1 MHNIIL
7 TAVLLILGSASA
19 SAQFYTITKETEIR
33 PGKKQKVA
41 PDTLQRGLGAY
52 ESCKK
57 AEKDSLDPEVP
68 VKPLS
73 ELYAR
78 KVYARVSHEKAS
90 DKGTEGTTV
99 CERKALPAL
108 TIPNLYQE
116 IIRNGIKH
124 PKIVLAQAI
133 LETGWF
139 RSQLCRNRHNL
150 FGLTNSQ
157 TGKYYEFNHWT
168 ESVRAYYTKVQY
180 RYSQKN
186 YTSRSYVDYLK
197 WLQQI
202 GYAEDIKYVYKII
215 SLLKLLQLSIIIS

>member
-19 SAQFYTITKETEIR
+19 SAQFYTITKEKEIR
-33 PGKKQKVA
+33 PEKKQKVA
-41 PDTLQRGLGAY
+41 PDTLQRGLVAY

-57 AEKDSLDPEVP
+57 AEKDSLALEVP

-90 DKGTEGTTV
+90 DKGTEKTEV
-99 CERKALPAL
+99 SERKELPAL

-116 IIRNGIKH
+116 IIRNGIRH

-139 RSQLCRNRHNL
+139 RSPLCRNRHNL
-150 FGLTNSQ
+150 FGLTNPK

-180 RYSQKN
+180 KYKGGN
-186 YTSRSYVDYLK
+186 YLL
-197 WLQQI
+197 WLHKI
-202 GYAEDIKYVYKII
+202 GYAEDSGYIHAVNRILCEY
-215 SLLKLLQLSIIIS
+215 L

>member
-7 TAVLLILGSASA
+7 TAVLLILGSVSA
-19 SAQFYTITKETEIR
+19 SAQFYTITKEKEIR
-33 PGKKQKVA
+33 PEKQQEVA
-41 PDTLQRGLGAY
+41 PDTLQRDLGAY

-57 AEKDSLDPEVP
+57 TEKDSFAPEVP

-90 DKGTEGTTV
+90 DKGTEKTEV
-99 CERKALPAL
+99 SERKELPAL
-108 TIPNLYQE
+108 TIPNLYRE
-116 IIRNGIKH
+116 IIRNGIRH

-139 RSQLCRNRHNL
+139 RSPLCRNRHNL
-150 FGLTNSQ
+150 FGLTNPK

-180 RYSQKN
+180 KYTGGN
-186 YTSRSYVDYLK
+186 YLL
-197 WLQQI
+197 WLHKI
-202 GYAEDIKYVYKII
+202 GYAEDPRYVREVMKVV
-215 SLLKLLQLSIIIS
+215 SQL

>member
-19 SAQFYTITKETEIR
+19 SAQFYTITKEKEIR
-33 PGKKQKVA
+33 PEKKQKVA
-41 PDTLQRGLGAY
+41 PDTLQRGLVAY

-57 AEKDSLDPEVP
+57 AEKDSLALELP

-90 DKGTEGTTV
+90 DKGTEKTEV
-99 CERKALPAL
+99 SERKELPAL

-116 IIRNGIKH
+116 IIRNGIRH

-139 RSQLCRNRHNL
+139 RSPLCRNRHNL
-150 FGLTNSQ
+150 FGLTNPK

-180 RYSQKN
+180 KYKGGN
-186 YTSRSYVDYLK
+186 YLL
-197 WLQQI
+197 WLHKI
-202 GYAEDIKYVYKII
+202 GYAEDPRYVREVMKVV
-215 SLLKLLQLSIIIS
+215 SQL

>member
-19 SAQFYTITKETEIR
+19 LAQFYTITKEKEIR
-33 PGKKQKVA
+33 PEKQQKVA
-41 PDTLQRGLGAY
+41 PDTLQRGLVAY

-57 AEKDSLDPEVP
+57 AEKDSFALELP

-90 DKGTEGTTV
+90 DKGTEKTEV
-99 CERKALPAL
+99 SERKELPAL

-116 IIRNGIKH
+116 IIRNGIRH

-139 RSQLCRNRHNL
+139 RSPLCRNRHNL
-150 FGLTNSQ
+150 FGLTNPK

-180 RYSQKN
+180 KYKGGN
-186 YTSRSYVDYLK
+186 YLL
-197 WLQQI
+197 WLHKI
-202 GYAEDIKYVYKII
+202 GYAEDPRYVREVMKVV
-215 SLLKLLQLSIIIS
+215 SQL

>member
-1 MHNIIL
+1 M
-7 TAVLLILGSASA
+7 
-19 SAQFYTITKETEIR
+19 
-33 PGKKQKVA
+33 A
-41 PDTLQRGLGAY
+41 PDTLQRSLGAY

-57 AEKDSLDPEVP
+57 AEKDSLALEVP
-68 VKPLS
+68 VKLLS

-78 KVYARVSHEKAS
+78 KVYARVSHEKES

-116 IIRNGIKH
+116 IIRNGIRH

-139 RSQLCRNRHNL
+139 RSPLCRNRHNL
-150 FGLTNSQ
+150 FGLTNPK

-180 RYSQKN
+180 KYTGGN
-186 YTSRSYVDYLK
+186 YLL
-197 WLQQI
+197 WLHKI
-202 GYAEDIKYVYKII
+202 GYAEDPRYVREVMKVV
-215 SLLKLLQLSIIIS
+215 SQL

>member
-19 SAQFYTITKETEIR
+19 SAQFYTITKEKEIL
-33 PGKKQKVA
+33 PVKQQKVA
-41 PDTLQRGLGAY
+41 PDTLQRGSVAY

-57 AEKDSLDPEVP
+57 AEKDSFALELP

-90 DKGTEGTTV
+90 DKGTEKTEV
-99 CERKALPAL
+99 SERKELPAL

-116 IIRNGIKH
+116 IIRNGIRH

-139 RSQLCRNRHNL
+139 RSPLCRNRHNL
-150 FGLTNSQ
+150 FGLTNPK

-180 RYSQKN
+180 RYCQKN
-186 YTSRSYVDYLK
+186 QTSTSDVDYLK

-202 GYAEDIKYVYKII
+202 GYAEAPMYIVVP
-215 SLLKLLQLSIIIS
+215 

>member
-19 SAQFYTITKETEIR
+19 SAQFYTITKEKDIR
-33 PGKKQKVA
+33 PDKQQKVA
-41 PDTLQRGLGAY
+41 PETLQRDSVAF
-52 ESCKK
+52 ESCQM
-57 AEKDSLDPEVP
+57 AEKDSLGPEEP

-73 ELYAR
+73 ELYTR
-78 KVYARVSHEKAS
+78 KVYVRVSHE
-90 DKGTEGTTV
+90 
-99 CERKALPAL
+99 KALPAL

-116 IIRNGIKH
+116 IIRNGIRY

-139 RSQLCRNRHNL
+139 RSPLCRNRHNL
-150 FGLTNSQ
+150 FGLTNPQ

-180 RYSQKN
+180 KYKGGN
-186 YTSRSYVDYLK
+186 YLL
-197 WLQQI
+197 WLRDV
-202 GYAEDIKYVYKII
+202 GYAEDPRYIREVIRV
-215 SLLKLLQLSIIIS
+215 LKHLGKS

>member
-33 PGKKQKVA
+33 PEKQQKVA
-41 PDTLQRGLGAY
+41 PDTLQMSLVAY

-57 AEKDSLDPEVP
+57 AEKDSLALEVP

-90 DKGTEGTTV
+90 DKGTEKTEFS
-99 CERKALPAL
+99 ERKELPAL

-116 IIRNGIKH
+116 IIRNGIRH

-139 RSQLCRNRHNL
+139 RSPLCRNRHNL
-150 FGLTNSQ
+150 FGLTNPK

-168 ESVRAYYTKVQY
+168 ESVHAYYTKVQY
-180 RYSQKN
+180 KYTGGN
-186 YTSRSYVDYLK
+186 YLL
-197 WLQQI
+197 WLHKI
-202 GYAEDIKYVYKII
+202 GYAEDPRYVREVMKVV
-215 SLLKLLQLSIIIS
+215 SQL

>member
-19 SAQFYTITKETEIR
+19 SAQFYTITKEKEIR
-33 PGKKQKVA
+33 PEKQQKVA
-41 PDTLQRGLGAY
+41 PDTLQRSLGAY

-57 AEKDSLDPEVP
+57 AEKDSLAPGVP
-68 VKPLS
+68 VKLLS

-99 CERKALPAL
+99 CGRNALPAL

-116 IIRNGIKH
+116 IIRNGIRH

-139 RSQLCRNRHNL
+139 RSPLCRNRHNL
-150 FGLTNSQ
+150 FGLTNPK

-168 ESVRAYYTKVQY
+168 ESVRAYFTKVQY
-180 RYSQKN
+180 KYTGGN
-186 YTSRSYVDYLK
+186 YLL
-197 WLQQI
+197 WLHKI
-202 GYAEDIKYVYKII
+202 GYAEDPRYVREVMKVV
-215 SLLKLLQLSIIIS
+215 SQL

>member
-19 SAQFYTITKETEIR
+19 SAQFYTITKEKGIR
-33 PGKKQKVA
+33 PEKQQKVA
-41 PDTLQRGLGAY
+41 PDTLQRSLGAY

-57 AEKDSLDPEVP
+57 AEKDSLAPEVP
-68 VKPLS
+68 VKLLS

-90 DKGTEGTTV
+90 DKGTEKTEV
-99 CERKALPAL
+99 SERKELPAL

-116 IIRNGIKH
+116 IIRNGIRH

-139 RSQLCRNRHNL
+139 RSPLCRNRHNL
-150 FGLTNSQ
+150 FGLTNPKN
-157 TGKYYEFNHWT
+157 GKYYEFNHWT

-180 RYSQKN
+180 RYSQKKQIN
-186 YTSRSYVDYLK
+186 SSDVDYLK

-202 GYAEDIKYVYKII
+202 GYAEDIKYVHKII